1 MNDSNDNSVM
11 MVLSAVGFGT
21 NRDFSHPVHLH
32 GHSFYVV
39 HVGYGTYSDG
49 ILVNNSMDI
58 ECDTVLCMNPR
69 WRNGTPNAVK
79 VAMSSTGRLIDSA
92 VRKDTVIVPAG
103 GYVVIVFV
111 GDNPGYW
118 FLHCHIEVHQLEGM
132 AVIIQEYS
140 ETEHNYNLPTDI
152 NKPGKFN
159 WTVANFM
166 QFSSAGEC
174 LRSLAITL
182 FSIILVISAMI
193 AAGY

>member
-1 MNDSNDNSVM
+1 
-11 MVLSAVGFGT
+11 MVIASMLIF
-21 NRDFSHPVHLH
+21 
-32 GHSFYVV
+32 

-79 VAMSSTGRLIDSA
+79 VEMSSTGQLIDSA
-92 VRKDTVIVPAG
+92 VCKDTVIVPAG
-103 GYVVIVFV
+103 GYVVIAFV

-140 ETEHNYNLPTDI
+140 ETEHNYNLPMDI

-159 WTVANFM
+159 WTIADFM
-166 QFSSAGEC
+166 RFSSAGEC
-174 LRSLAITL
+174 LQSLSITL
-182 FSIILVISAMI
+182 FSIIFIISAMI
-193 AAGY
+193 AAGH